1 MESNSRNVAIINEM
15 SDQSNPRLNI
25 SLGRFQ
31 VMTIGG
37 GGGGGGGGRQ
47 MERSAIKSKSSLNA
61 NEIGRAT

>member
-37 GGGGGGGGRQ
+37 GGGRQ